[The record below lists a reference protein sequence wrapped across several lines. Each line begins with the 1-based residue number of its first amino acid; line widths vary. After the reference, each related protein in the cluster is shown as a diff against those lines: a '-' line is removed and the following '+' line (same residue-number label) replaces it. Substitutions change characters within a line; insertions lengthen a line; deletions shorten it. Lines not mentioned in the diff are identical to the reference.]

1 MANQVAA
8 PARVPWRYG
17 LQSVTQN
24 SLVEHDQLRL
34 VADYYFDSVAC
45 NTGITWEP
53 ACGPVFTVTFTKAA
67 TADTF
72 DVAVSP
78 GVVGDYEVN
87 VNAGG
92 FVALTPTVVS
102 TDAAP
107 TPVTVR
113 EVGGLQRSVT
123 IATVNFDSVE
133 GTVYTFQSQQTDNDP
148 KTFVEGIGSPSGSPF
163 VVIGGAACTPM
174 ADYDWDALAA
184 EALMAVEWPQ
194 VEERFWNVQLA
205 TGTPELPEGA
215 TAVSLTRGVAALEEY
230 ARGVTGFEATIH
242 SSSRLGSYAA
252 NQGLITDMNSEQVK
266 YTALHTPWAFGG
278 GYPRTGPDGQ
288 AAPSATQAW
297 MFLTGKVLVHRG
309 KAFVPGSE
317 QERFSQADNQLFIM
331 AERSYAVIA
340 DCPLAAVLVETE
352 PA

>member
-1 MANQVAA
+1 
-8 PARVPWRYG
+8 
-17 LQSVTQN
+17 
-24 SLVEHDQLRL
+24 
-34 VADYYFDSVAC
+34 
-45 NTGITWEP
+45 
-53 ACGPVFTVTFTKAA
+53 
-67 TADTF
+67 
-72 DVAVSP
+72 
-78 GVVGDYEVN
+78 
-87 VNAGG
+87 
-92 FVALTPTVVS
+92 
-102 TDAAP
+102 
-107 TPVTVR
+107 
-113 EVGGLQRSVT
+113 
-123 IATVNFDSVE
+123 
-133 GTVYTFQSQQTDNDP
+133 
-148 KTFVEGIGSPSGSPF
+148 
-163 VVIGGAACTPM
+163 
-174 ADYDWDALAA
+174 
-184 EALMAVEWPQ
+184 MAVEWPQ